1 MLIRSIHCFW
11 LLSISIKI
19 LPHPFLRILGC
30 TAGDQLSPLR
40 ASFLDKLRARLLSV
54 INSPFSKLAPP
65 SLFDHI
71 WKYGGV
77 INLQNI
83 PSNIHLR
90 FKIDWLQL
98 HILNHSE
105 IEILWSA
112 SRRHI
117 WENNWLKLFWSTKLT
132 LVDKKFWW
140 TKKFNYIRY
149 DLSKPNFNQTNLF
162 WV

>member
-1 MLIRSIHCFW
+1 MRCRRPTEPIKSFFSWQIESKALISHK
-11 LLSISIKI
+11 L
-19 LPHPFLRILGC
+19 
-30 TAGDQLSPLR
+30 
-40 ASFLDKLRARLLSV
+40 SFL
-54 INSPFSKLAPP
+54 KLAPP
-65 SLFDHI
+65 SLYDHI

-77 INLQNI
+77 IKLKNI

-132 LVDKKFWW
+132 LVDKIFWW
-140 TKKFNYIRY
+140 TKKFNYNRY
-149 DLSKPNFNQTNLF
+149 DLFKPNFNQLTCFGFSEETAISKLLF
-162 WV
+162 VACKLIILIDLTAV